1 MHFGAKER
9 RRTNRPLAEDDE
21 PRTDAGDCYSSPGTV
36 VGKGIGT
43 GCRDTATDEERR
55 DSRGSWDNAE
65 AGAWGGDRNT
75 GCCRDGSEEVEE
87 R

>member
-1 MHFGAKER
+1 MHFDANER
-9 RRTNRPLAEDDE
+9 RRTNRPLAEDE
-21 PRTDAGDCYSSPGTV
+21 HESRTDAGYSFPGTA

-65 AGAWGGDRNT
+65 AGACGGDRNT
-75 GCCRDGSEEVEE
+75 GCCRDGSEEAEK